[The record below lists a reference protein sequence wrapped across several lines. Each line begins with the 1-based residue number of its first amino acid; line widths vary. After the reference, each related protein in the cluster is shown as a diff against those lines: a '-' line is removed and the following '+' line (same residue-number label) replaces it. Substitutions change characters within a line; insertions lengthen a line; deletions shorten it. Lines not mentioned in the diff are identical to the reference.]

1 MDTTVEVFS
10 GTCYVSDSKNDFG
23 SLEANQTYHINFPIM
38 LFNSG
43 TQKEGKEQ
51 FVLLKQW
58 SADIGIET
66 EGKEVV
72 DVQNSLLYVIGLYKT
87 KQNQLS

>member
-1 MDTTVEVFS
+1 
-10 GTCYVSDSKNDFG
+10 
-23 SLEANQTYHINFPIM
+23 M

-87 KQNQLS
+87 KSTVIKLLKKTHYNFQWYLESMHENWRKKGTDK

>member
-1 MDTTVEVFS
+1 
-10 GTCYVSDSKNDFG
+10 
-23 SLEANQTYHINFPIM
+23 M

-43 TQKEGKEQ
+43 TQKEGKQQ

-87 KQNQLS
+87 KPNQLS